1 MVRYYA
7 FNGND
12 LEISYWG
19 MVFLKLQYK
28 CFKLP
33 AFLKKILRKVV
44 DSFIIS
50 GGEPVLRKVIEADGD
65 IDDAG
70 KKTISELLKI
80 SEEKES

>member
-1 MVRYYA
+1 LGYGI
-7 FNGND
+7 F
-12 LEISYWG
+12 EIA
-19 MVFLKLQYK
+19 
-28 CFKLP
+28 